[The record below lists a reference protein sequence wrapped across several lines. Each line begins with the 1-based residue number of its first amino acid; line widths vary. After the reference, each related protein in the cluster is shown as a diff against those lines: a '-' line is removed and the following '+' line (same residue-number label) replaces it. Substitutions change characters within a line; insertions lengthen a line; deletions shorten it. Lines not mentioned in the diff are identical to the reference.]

1 MTQQNSYMLILRK
14 IPTSPLLL
22 RGHNACLQPRAN
34 GGSSWLSFFP
44 PWFMPTWYSLLSHGV
59 KLGKW
64 WEPSGRTLRFLRLRP
79 KGGDGGLVA
88 KPCLTLCNPK
98 DHSLPGSSVHGIF
111 QTRIPLWVAISFS
124 RGSSQ
129 PRHRTHVS
137 STTRRTTKEA
147 LDLKNIVRKTHHQ
160 LLKRF
165 LFYFFLNLHLGQIF
179 TSLCH
184 SLF

>member
-44 PWFMPTWYSLLSHGV
+44 PWFMSALVFSAQPWSEVGEVVGT
-59 KLGKW
+59 
-64 WEPSGRTLRFLRLRP
+64 LRLRP
-79 KGGDGGLVA
+79 KGGHGGLVA
-88 KPCLTLCNPK
+88 KPCPTLCNPK

-129 PRHRTHVS
+129 PRH
-137 STTRRTTKEA
+137 
-147 LDLKNIVRKTHHQ
+147 
-160 LLKRF
+160 
-165 LFYFFLNLHLGQIF
+165 
-179 TSLCH
+179 
-184 SLF
+184 